1 MPQTHST
8 VAPLDGLRDALGQ
21 ILAQERATWRRER
34 ALIEAEAARVIAE
47 LRAVNVEMRA
57 EIKARL
63 TELRDGRDG
72 TDGKPGPEG
81 PPGPPGLPGGRGLP
95 GEAVQG
101 PPGPK
106 GDPGATGAIGEVGP
120 PGPPGKLPAVTPWAE
135 GVHYA
140 GTVVAHRG
148 ATYQARRDTGREPGN
163 DSDDWQ
169 ELAARGADGDTWE
182 MLGVWDGARDYRR
195 GNVVARDGGTFVA
208 VKDAPGDCPGDGW
221 RQITTRGKPGP
232 KGDAGDRGARGDTG
246 APGPAIIG
254 WKLDDAGFR
263 ATPIMSDGSQCAPLE
278 LRALFEQY
286 HAER

>member
-1 MPQTHST
+1 MPPTRST

-47 LRAVNVEMRA
+47 LRAANVEMQA

-63 TELRDGRDG
+63 TELRDGADG
-72 TDGKPGPEG
+72 APGPPGPEG
-81 PPGPPGLPGGRGLP
+81 PVGSPGLPGERGLP
-95 GEAVQG
+95 GEAIQG

-106 GDPGATGAIGEVGP
+106 GDPGANGAIGEAGQ
-120 PGPPGKLPAVTPWAE
+120 PGPPGKLPAVAPWVE
-135 GVHYA
+135 GVHYL

-148 ATYQARRDTGREPGN
+148 ATYQARRDTGREPPGA
-163 DSDDWQ
+163 DWQ
-169 ELAARGADGDTWE
+169 ELAGRGVDGDTWE
-182 MLGVWDGARDYRR
+182 MVGVWDAKADYRR
-195 GNVVARDGGTFVA
+195 GNVVALDGGTFVA
-208 VKDAPGDCPGDGW
+208 VKDAPGPCPGDGW

-232 KGDAGDRGARGDTG
+232 KGDAGARGATGPAG

-254 WKLDDAGFR
+254 WKLDDANYR
-263 ATPIMSDGSQCAPLE
+263 ALPLMSDGSECAPLD
-278 LRALFEQY
+278 LRALFERY